1 MQGFMSVERS
11 SCLRIILQLLIL
23 HILPVS
29 LKRNMFSVLFYLI
42 VVRGFSFRLKI
53 QFSILVKC
61 RESVRQAHGVVHCD
75 QFDCLLGRPLTL
87 NLKLLKSDRPIAL
100 CLTLVSIRLFI
111 DLLEFLDHQEVE
123 LV

>member
-1 MQGFMSVERS
+1 
-11 SCLRIILQLLIL
+11 
-23 HILPVS
+23 
-29 LKRNMFSVLFYLI
+29 MFSVLCYLI
-42 VVRGFSFRLKI
+42 IVRGFSFRLKI

-75 QFDCLLGRPLTL
+75 HFDCLLGRPLTL
-87 NLKLLKSDRPIAL
+87 NLKLLKSDRPVAL
-100 CLTLVSIRLFI
+100 YLTLVSIRLFI